1 MKIMGKELR
10 KQVLRKYR
18 ESIVGSTLIA
28 LLGVGVL
35 FF

>member
-1 MKIMGKELR
+1 MGIMGKELR